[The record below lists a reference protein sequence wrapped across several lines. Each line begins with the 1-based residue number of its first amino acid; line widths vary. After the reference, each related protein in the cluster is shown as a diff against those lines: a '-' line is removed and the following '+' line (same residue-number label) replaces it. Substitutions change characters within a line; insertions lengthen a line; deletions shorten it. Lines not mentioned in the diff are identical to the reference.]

1 METKVESMVTVPIHQ
16 ASSSVPSLSTPVIDI
31 TTLKPVSPPIQ
42 EPIFAATTAAT
53 STTLLLPPPPQQQST
68 TEPSL
73 ASRVL
78 TMEQRC
84 ANLKKQ
90 CKLQDKM
97 TQSLSS
103 KIFTLELRDLPHKID
118 ETVYEA
124 VKEASGTY
132 KSLTEH
138 VALYEALDASM
149 KRANRD
155 EFLAEK
161 DKSQK
166 KRRDDQDPPPPPP
179 DSDLSK
185 KKRHDSSTSGSK
197 QPPAPQ
203 SSAWKTSN
211 TREAPSSSSKQKS
224 VPHSKQLNED
234 VPIPDD
240 MNISN
245 SEDTNVAHLPKIKTR
260 PDWLKP
266 VLEEDR
272 PSSPEPDWFQMEEC
286 HLLLTDQVDLV
297 NPEGHRVVP
306 DVCKP
311 LPLVGPPVRSHM
323 RILSVVSLKTYE
335 RYGYTFLKEIVLPR
349 ADYKEYKILE
359 ADFKNLYLNDFEDMD
374 LLRLQGHLNHLSGAN
389 KVHFFNAVNLKKM
402 MRETEVHKFSDGTLN
417 RILDKLDHMVKDFK
431 LFKFNPGMETII
443 WSKDDKRRSKILG
456 WIERRLK
463 IRRIFRSL
471 ESFVGEG

>member
-31 TTLKPVSPPIQ
+31 TTLKPISPPIQ

-84 ANLKKQ
+84 VNLKKQ

-138 VALYEALDASM
+138 VALYEARDASM

-161 DKSQK
+161 DN
-166 KRRDDQDPPPPPP
+166 
-179 DSDLSK
+179 
-185 KKRHDSSTSGSK
+185 TSGSK

-266 VLEEDR
+266 VLEEDK
-272 PSSPEPDWFQMEEC
+272 PSSPEPDW
-286 HLLLTDQVDLV
+286 VIPSNDL
-297 NPEGHRVVP
+297 PE
-306 DVCKP
+306 
-311 LPLVGPPVRSHM
+311 
-323 RILSVVSLKTYE
+323 T
-335 RYGYTFLKEIVLPR
+335 
-349 ADYKEYKILE
+349 
-359 ADFKNLYLNDFEDMD
+359 KNN
-374 LLRLQGHLNHLSGAN
+374 
-389 KVHFFNAVNLKKM
+389 
-402 MRETEVHKFSDGTLN
+402 
-417 RILDKLDHMVKDFK
+417 
-431 LFKFNPGMETII
+431 
-443 WSKDDKRRSKILG
+443 
-456 WIERRLK
+456 
-463 IRRIFRSL
+463 
-471 ESFVGEG
+471 